1 MSNWGFQWGDF
12 GFAQTDAPADFDAV
26 SIANAAS
33 QITEAV
39 SLNGKTSAEV
49 AATVVVPDAAVDGDV
64 IVYLLKEGATGWQ
77 TDDDALHP
85 LITIAAVQNK
95 TLQAN
100 KMVPADRMKRFKLFA
115 INACGQTVAVSIN
128 VRTSQMGGD

>member
-33 QITEAV
+33 QITEAI

-49 AATVVVPDAAVDGDV
+49 AATVDVPDAEVDGEIV
-64 IVYLLKEGATGWQ
+64 IYLLKEGATGWQ
-77 TDDDALHP
+77 TDEDALHP
-85 LITIAAVQNK
+85 LITIPAVRNETLHGNK
-95 TLQAN
+95 A
-100 KMVPADRMKRFKLFA
+100 VPADWLKQFKLLA
-115 INACGQTVAVSIN
+115 VNECGQTVDVSIK
-128 VRTSQMGGD
+128 VRTSEMGGN

>member
-12 GFAQTDAPADFDAV
+12 GFAQTDVPADFDAI

-33 QITEAV
+33 QITEAI

-49 AATVVVPDAAVDGDV
+49 AATVVVPDAAVDGNV

-77 TDDDALHP
+77 TSEDALYP
-85 LITIAAVQNK
+85 LITITAVRDETLHGNAA
-95 TLQAN
+95 
-100 KMVPADRMKRFKLFA
+100 VPADWLKQFKVLA
-115 INACGQTVAVSIN
+115 VNSCGQTVDVSIK
-128 VRTSQMGGD
+128 VRTSEMGGN